1 MKTTTK
7 KKTRGRPRKKA
18 RSGSSKKI
26 MSIYITQDHITELDN
41 VVDKL
46 NKSKGKYTPPIT
58 RNSFVRAALS
68 FAVDHVDKIVKY

>member
-1 MKTTTK
+1 MKTVTK
-7 KKTRGRPRKKA
+7 KKTRGRPRKKG

-26 MSIYITQDHITELDN
+26 VSIYTTEDHIKAIDN
-41 VVDKL
+41 CVDEL

-58 RNSFVRAALS
+58 RNSFIRAALS